1 MTAKS
6 PTKDSQHDREHRQ
19 SKRHELVGATTHDVD
34 DQGGQPQPKN
44 HVGGKVSVLLQ
55 HCGCSEWLTRPPLC
69 VGDLTLRPYTTT
81 SE

>member
-44 HVGGKVSVLLQ
+44 HVGAVLLQ
-55 HCGCSEWLTRPPLC
+55 HCGFRMAHKAFF
-69 VGDLTLRPYTTT
+69 VRGRFDAATLHYNK
-81 SE
+81 